1 MRWLPRFSINNA
13 VMVHMLLIGLVL
25 MGTYSYMQLPR
36 QLMSELAFN
45 WVFLRIDYPGVP
57 PDDIEQLI
65 AIPIEEAVRNV
76 DGVSSVSDRSKEGF
90 AFFSIKFE
98 QLSDEEFDS
107 AYQDLKDAAGVVNLP
122 DDSKDPLWISFSSA
136 EMVPMLS
143 LVVSGT
149 MEKGA
154 LFDLALALEED
165 IEALP
170 GIAKADKG
178 GIQERQIWVEVDPDR
193 LNAAGMP
200 LDAVVH
206 ALRAANVSIPGGL
219 LTVGASDY
227 LLRTANQFERVEQIE
242 TVVIGASP
250 TGGSVTV
257 GDVATVEDIWEDAK
271 VIARFENE
279 PAVTLT
285 VSKKPAGNS
294 LELTQTIRAMA
305 ADYTER
311 YGEEGAS
318 VTITGDS
325 SKQIASMLGDLQKN
339 ALFGMILVVAV
350 LWTVLGL
357 RNALLTALGIPLAF
371 LATFIF
377 MWLTGASLD
386 GNSLFGLVLVLGIIV
401 DDAIVLVENT
411 ARHRALG
418 KSQVDAI
425 IDGVSEVAV
434 PVVAAI
440 ATTVAAFLPL
450 MLMPGLMGKF
460 MRVIPVVVSMA
471 LAASLIEALL
481 SLPAHLNEWGERDPA
496 KLEARER
503 MFDRF
508 VRPYIRVLRVLTAL
522 RVPPLAEVQGW
533 RSRSV
538 RIAGWAM
545 GGLPAI
551 VLGVAVGGAAA
562 FSSAGGMEPGG
573 ADAAAP
579 FAVQGALAGLGVALA
594 VLIVPSLIAR
604 RDLPGNYGL
613 QIANLAGLAFTV
625 LLFFALIPTML
636 FVVFGVI
643 GASLGLL
650 VPLLAAA
657 AFFVTA
663 ARRGTLGLA
672 VRGLFARARSL
683 RFTIF
688 AAVYLAMVP
697 AALAVVSQVDLDLFS
712 GEEIPQFFVHVRL
725 PEGTSLGQTDQIVTE
740 LDRLA
745 RETLPAEHVI
755 SVTSHAGFL
764 MSETE
769 WYFKA
774 NYGQL
779 DIQLSEPGTRELTL
793 DDMMATLRPVLEQ
806 VPGPDSLELVPI
818 NNGPPTGRDVEL
830 KLQGPNLDRLD
841 ELADVLRAE
850 MVAVDGVEDV
860 RDDFVYGKK
869 ELRVRVDPER
879 AALFGV
885 RESQVGLALR
895 AAYEGAEATRFQDDG
910 DDVPVLVRY
919 PRAARGDLRWLDRTM
934 VPTGSGGLI
943 PFREVAEIEVGRSV
957 DAIRRYQGERTI
969 TVTANVDKTKNT
981 PIDAVNAV
989 KRRLS
994 DFSERFPGY
1003 RIDYTG
1009 EFQEFQESLEAL
1021 SYLSVVGLILVY
1033 MILGIQFG
1041 SFLQPVI
1048 IIGFTFPG
1056 ALFGSAVALLVT
1068 GTPLSILTLYGLV
1081 ALLGIV
1087 VNDSLV
1093 FISFINAERGRGQ
1106 RVRQAILEAGRLRL
1120 RPIVLTTVTT
1130 IFGLL
1135 PMAIGLG
1142 GKSAVWAPL
1151 ATTIVF
1157 GLLFATTTTLLVIP
1171 PVYRVFADLT
1181 ELAEQA
1187 LGRSPSEDGAAP

>member
-1 MRWLPRFSINNA
+1 MRWLPRFSINNI

-25 MGTYSYMQLPR
+25 MGTYAYTQLPR

-45 WVFLRIDYPGVP
+45 WVFVRIDYPGVP
-57 PDDIEQLI
+57 PDDIEELI
-65 AIPIEEAVRNV
+65 AIPIEDAIRNV
-76 DGVSSVSDRSKEGF
+76 DGVSSISNRSKEGF

-98 QLSDEEFDS
+98 QLSDEEFDT
-107 AYQDLKDAAGVVNLP
+107 AYQELKDAAAVVDLP
-122 DDSKDPLWISFSSA
+122 DDAIDPLWINFSSA

-149 MEKGA
+149 LEKGE
-154 LFDLALALEED
+154 LFDLALSLEED
-165 IEALP
+165 IEAIP
-170 GIAKADKG
+170 GISKADKG

-193 LNAAGMP
+193 LNAVGMP
-200 LDAVVH
+200 LDSVVM

-219 LTVGASDY
+219 LTVGSSDY
-227 LLRTANQFERVEQIE
+227 LLRTTNQFESVSQIE
-242 TVVIGASP
+242 AAVIGASP

-257 GDVATVEDIWEDAK
+257 GDVAHVEDLWEDAK
-271 VIARFENE
+271 VIARFEGE

-285 VSKKPAGNS
+285 VVKKPLGNS
-294 LELTQTIRAMA
+294 LDLTGQIRAMA
-305 ADYTER
+305 DEYNAR
-311 YGEEGAS
+311 YPNKEAR
-318 VTITGDS
+318 VTVTGDS

-339 ALFGMILVVAV
+339 ALFGMLLVVTV
-350 LWTVLGL
+350 LWAVLGL

-377 MWLTGASLD
+377 MWWAGASLD

-401 DDAIVLVENT
+401 DDAIVLVENA

-418 KSQVDAI
+418 KSRVEAI
-425 IDGVSEVAV
+425 VDGVSEVSV
-434 PVVAAI
+434 PVIAAI
-440 ATTVAAFLPL
+440 LTTVAAFLPL

-460 MRVIPVVVSMA
+460 MRIIPVVVSMA
-471 LAASLIEALL
+471 LAASLIEALI
-481 SLPAHLNEWGERDPA
+481 SLPAHIHEWGEQDTS

-508 VRPYIRVLRVLTAL
+508 VGPYIRALRVLTAL
-522 RVPPLAEVQGW
+522 RVPRLAEVEGW
-533 RSRSV
+533 RSWLV
-538 RIAGWAM
+538 RIAGWMM

-551 VLGVAVGGAAA
+551 VLGVVGGGAAA
-562 FSSAGGMEPGG
+562 FAAAGGMEPGG
-573 ADAAAP
+573 AAAAMP
-579 FAVQGALAGLGVALA
+579 DAVKGALIGLGIALS
-594 VLIVPSLIAR
+594 VLILPSLIAR

-613 QIANLAGLAFTV
+613 QIANLAGLAFTIS
-625 LLFFALIPTML
+625 LFFALIPTML
-636 FVVFGVI
+636 GVVFGGV
-643 GASLGLL
+643 GALLGLA
-650 VPLLAAA
+650 VPLLAVAW
-657 AFFVTA
+657 FFLTSL
-663 ARRGTLGLA
+663 RKGSLSGA
-672 VRGLFARARSL
+672 VRGLFERARSL

-697 AALAVVSQVDLDLFS
+697 AALGVVSQVDLDLFS

-725 PEGTSLGQTDQIVTE
+725 PEGTALSQTDQIVAE
-740 LDRLA
+740 LDRLT
-745 RETLPAEHVI
+745 RETLPPEHVV

-769 WYFKA
+769 WFFKA

-779 DIQLSEPGTRELTL
+779 DIQLSEPKSRDLTL
-793 DDMMATLRPVLEQ
+793 NDLMALLRPVIER
-806 VPGPDSLELVPI
+806 VPGPDSIELVPI
-818 NNGPPTGRDVEL
+818 NNGPPTGADVEL
-830 KLQGPNLDRLD
+830 KLQGPSLERLD
-841 ELADVLRAE
+841 ELAVVLRDE
-850 MVAVDGVEDV
+850 MGAVEGVEDV
-860 RDDFVYGKK
+860 RDNFVHGKK

-879 AALFGV
+879 AALYGV

-919 PRAARGDLRWLDRTM
+919 PREARGDLTWLDRTM
-934 VPTGSGGLI
+934 VPTASGGLI
-943 PFREVAEIEVGRSV
+943 PFREVAEIDVGRSI

-969 TVTANVDKTKNT
+969 TLTANVDKTKNT
-981 PIDAVNAV
+981 AIDAVNEV
-989 KRRLS
+989 KRRLA

-1009 EFQEFQESLEAL
+1009 EFQEFQKSLDAL

-1093 FISFINAERGRGQ
+1093 FISFINSERKRGKQ
-1106 RVRQAILEAGRLRL
+1106 VRQAILEAGRLRL

-1142 GKSAVWAPL
+1142 GKSDVWAPL
-1151 ATTIVF
+1151 AATIAF
-1157 GLLFATTTTLLVIP
+1157 GLLFATATTLLVIP

-1181 ELAEQA
+1181 ELASQA
-1187 LGRSPSEDGAAP
+1187 LGRVPEDEPAP